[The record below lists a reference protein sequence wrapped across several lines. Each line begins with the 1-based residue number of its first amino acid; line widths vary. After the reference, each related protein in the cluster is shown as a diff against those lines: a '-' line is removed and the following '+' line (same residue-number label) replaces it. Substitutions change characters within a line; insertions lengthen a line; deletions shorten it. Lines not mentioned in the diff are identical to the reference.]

1 MSNIQLFLEP
11 ATHWLQHKR
20 ISLIRVSIII
30 GVIFVGAIIAPR
42 IAFGSRLSY
51 LFLAYIGL
59 IVTIIFLRWQ
69 HLGLILTMMG
79 GMFVPFTGPSNLN
92 IAVIGVAFLIFL
104 WLLDMVVR
112 KRKIEI
118 VSSPTMLPA
127 FLYILISFL
136 AFGLGQFPWFPL
148 GSQAPLNAQLGGMAI
163 YVLSLGTFMLVAN
176 TVRDLRWLQALTW
189 TFLILSGVYVIGR
202 LSPGLRTDLDRLY
215 QSGLTAG
222 SLFWTWI
229 VALAFSQAVFN
240 RRLHSAWR
248 ALLFVLV
255 LITLYDGIVQSYSW
269 KSGWVPPLVAIAAI
283 FGIKFWRKI
292 WLLLPLSIFPA
303 YYIAS
308 GSIGSDAYSWSTRLD
323 AWRIVLEIIKADPI
337 LGLGFGNYHFYTP
350 LIPIRGYYVQFNS
363 HNQYID
369 IIAQTGLIGLCCL
382 LWFFWEVG
390 KLGWWLRE
398 RVPEGFARAYVYGAL
413 GGLVGT
419 LFAGFLVDWFLPFVY
434 NIGLKGF
441 RASILAWIFM
451 GGLVAI
457 ERIVHQPAASKEENI
472 VL

>member
-1 MSNIQLFLEP
+1 
-11 ATHWLQHKR
+11 
-20 ISLIRVSIII
+20 
-30 GVIFVGAIIAPR
+30 
-42 IAFGSRLSY
+42 
-51 LFLAYIGL
+51 
-59 IVTIIFLRWQ
+59 
-69 HLGLILTMMG
+69 
-79 GMFVPFTGPSNLN
+79 
-92 IAVIGVAFLIFL
+92 
-104 WLLDMVVR
+104 
-112 KRKIEI
+112 
-118 VSSPTMLPA
+118 
-127 FLYILISFL
+127 
-136 AFGLGQFPWFPL
+136 
-148 GSQAPLNAQLGGMAI
+148 
-163 YVLSLGTFMLVAN
+163 MLVAN

-189 TFLILSGVYVIGR
+189 TFLILGGVYVIGR
-202 LSPGLRTDLDRLY
+202 LSPGLRTDLDRFY

-248 ALLFVLV
+248 ALLFFLV
-255 LITLYDGIVQSYSW
+255 LIALYDGIVQSYGW

-303 YYIAS
+303 YYIAV

-369 IIAQTGLIGLCCL
+369 IIAQTGLIGLFCL

-390 KLGWWLRE
+390 KLGLWLRE
-398 RVPEGFARAYVYGAL
+398 RVPEGFERAYVYGVL
-413 GGLVGT
+413 GGLAGT

-457 ERIVHQPAASKEENI
+457 ERIVHQTAASKEENI